1 MVLMPHFAHTLCP
14 THTPGAGSVGAGQGG
29 RGRASSD
36 GGDLSPVGGSM
47 VTVLTQRR
55 RPTGEELA
63 ACPQITLSAEV
74 AGLLHD
80 VRSAPTSTPHP
91 HRVIIPSSFPPFFS
105 PSAHVCGVFIRHHH
119 PAFALRKDA
128 TFPAPARFT

>member
-1 MVLMPHFAHTLCP
+1 
-14 THTPGAGSVGAGQGG
+14 
-29 RGRASSD
+29 
-36 GGDLSPVGGSM
+36 M

-91 HRVIIPSSFPPFFS
+91 HRVIIPYSFFLFS
-105 PSAHVCGVFIRHHH
+105 LRQPTCVVSLSVTITPHLLYAKMRPSLLQHVSHEE
-119 PAFALRKDA
+119 
-128 TFPAPARFT
+128 